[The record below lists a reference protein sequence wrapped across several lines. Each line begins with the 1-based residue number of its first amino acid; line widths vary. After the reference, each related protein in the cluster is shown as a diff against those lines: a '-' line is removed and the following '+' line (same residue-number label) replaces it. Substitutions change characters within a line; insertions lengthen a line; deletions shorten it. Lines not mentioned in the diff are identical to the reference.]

1 MKKVS
6 SASIFDSAKLSY
18 HPLDKSGWKDF
29 EKLFGERGAC
39 GGCWCMAWRLKNS
52 DFQKQK
58 GEDNKNSI
66 RKIIYSNEEP
76 GILAYY
82 ENMAVGWCA
91 VAPREKYIRLEKSK
105 VLQRIDDKPVR
116 SVSCFFVAKEFRRK
130 GVSTELLKAAIE
142 FCKSKGAKI
151 IEAYPV
157 VPYSENIPA
166 SFAWTGIPSA
176 FEKAG
181 FKEAARR
188 SRTRPIM
195 RYYI

>member
-181 FKEAARR
+181 FKEALRR

>member
-1 MKKVS
+1 
-6 SASIFDSAKLSY
+6 
-18 HPLDKSGWKDF
+18 
-29 EKLFGERGAC
+29 
-39 GGCWCMAWRLKNS
+39 MAWRLKNS

>member
-66 RKIIYSNEEP
+66 RKIIYS
-76 GILAYY
+76 G
-82 ENMAVGWCA
+82 
-91 VAPREKYIRLEKSK
+91 R
-105 VLQRIDDKPVR
+105 
-116 SVSCFFVAKEFRRK
+116 FFGLFFCL
-130 GVSTELLKAAIE
+130 SNLK
-142 FCKSKGAKI
+142 
-151 IEAYPV
+151 
-157 VPYSENIPA
+157 
-166 SFAWTGIPSA
+166 
-176 FEKAG
+176 
-181 FKEAARR
+181 
-188 SRTRPIM
+188 
-195 RYYI
+195 

>member
-105 VLQRIDDKPVR
+105 VLQRIDDKPVW
-116 SVSCFFVAKEFRRK
+116 SVSCFFIAKEFRRR
-130 GVSTELLKAAIE
+130 GVSTGILKAAIE
-142 FCKSKGAKI
+142 FCKSMGAKI

-181 FKEAARR
+181 FKEALRR